1 MNMPANISEPLASQ
15 PSAVGD
21 ARELSRTQRDVT
33 LPSNAAV
40 ARDAEAIH
48 DAAAQLTFIIIFIFP
63 SYNAYS
69 LASSGTLP
77 TNMTIADRRE
87 AL

>member
-1 MNMPANISEPLASQ
+1 MCTEH
-15 PSAVGD
+15 
-21 ARELSRTQRDVT
+21 DVT
-33 LPSNAAV
+33 LPSNAVV
-40 ARDAEAIH
+40 ARDEAAIQESV
-48 DAAAQLTFIIIFIFP
+48 AQLTFIIIFIFP

>member
-1 MNMPANISEPLASQ
+1 MSSYLAAYFPLCT
-15 PSAVGD
+15 
-21 ARELSRTQRDVT
+21 ERDVT
-33 LPSNAAV
+33 LPSNAAI
-40 ARDAEAIH
+40 AMDTAAIQVP
-48 DAAAQLTFIIIFIFP
+48 AAQLTFINIFIFP

>member
-1 MNMPANISEPLASQ
+1 MCIK
-15 PSAVGD
+15 
-21 ARELSRTQRDVT
+21 RDVT

-40 ARDAEAIH
+40 AMDAATIQEP
-48 DAAAQLTFIIIFIFP
+48 AAQLTFIIIFIFP